1 MSAAELA
8 RFVGAVGV
16 LDLTASGVPFSVPVV
31 VVDARKVFGR
41 VDFLAEP
48 VGGRG
53 RAWVSGDRVRFSDVG
68 GVA

>member
-8 RFVGAVGV
+8 KYVGAVGM
-16 LDLTASGVPFSVPVV
+16 LDLTASGVPFSVPVTV
-31 VVDARKVFGR
+31 ADARKVFGR
-41 VDFLAEP
+41 IDFLAEP

-68 GVA
+68 GAA